1 MEMYADTAQAKT
13 DIEAIHELLGT
24 YVDTWN
30 QHDMEAW
37 GALFTDDVDY
47 VNRRTSWWQSNRQ
60 NVDGHKAIHAELEE
74 QSQPMSYTATAAKI
88 SFLTPEI
95 ALAHVTWSWP
105 GFNPPKES
113 VPEDFSGIIT
123 MVMLKRGGMWLIR
136 AVQNTVSG

>member
-1 MEMYADTAQAKT
+1 METYADTAQAKT

-30 QHDMEAW
+30 QHDMEA
-37 GALFTDDVDY
+37 GGGLFTDDVDY
-47 VNRRTSWWQSNRQ
+47 VNRRSGWWQSNRQ
-60 NVDGHKAIHAELEE
+60 NVDGHKAIHTELEG
-74 QSQPMSYTATAAKI
+74 QSQPMSYTATVAKI

-105 GFNPPKES
+105 GLNPPEES

-123 MVMLKRGGMWLIR
+123 MVLLKRGGTWLIR
-136 AVQNTVSG
+136 AAQNTVIG